1 MASWNLRAKIYPTKN
16 GIINI
21 DMQEATYVD
30 AAIISG
36 ISKSFNNTLVVD
48 NISFNLSPGEILG
61 LIGPNGAGKTT
72 TFNMIVG
79 LLKPKNGDI
88 VLDDKAITDLPMY
101 QRARMGIAFLCQEPS
116 VFRKLKVIENLI
128 AIFEIVGV
136 KGNAAEEA
144 AAVLLKD
151 FNLEHVRDQKAY
163 TLSGGERRRVEIAR
177 SLISNPK
184 FLLLDEPFTGIDPI
198 ARAEL
203 QEVILKLKQRGIGIL
218 ISDHNVRETLEITD
232 RAYLIYDARV
242 LLSGNAQTLIN
253 DPKVRELYLGWKF
266 KI

>member
-1 MASWNLRAKIYPTKN
+1 MLVTRDLTKVF
-16 GIINI
+16 GRR
-21 DMQEATYVD
+21 V
-30 AAIISG
+30 
-36 ISKSFNNTLVVD
+36 VVD
-48 NISFNLSPGEILG
+48 KVNLQINQGEIVG
-61 LIGPNGAGKTT
+61 LLGPNGAGKTT

-79 LLKPKNGDI
+79 LLQPKHGDI
-88 VLDDKAITDLPMY
+88 LLDDTVITDLPMY
-101 QRARMGIAFLCQEPS
+101 QRARMGISFLCQEPS
-116 VFRKLKVIENLI
+116 VFRKLKVVENLI
-128 AIFEIVGV
+128 AVFEIVGV
-136 KGNAAEEA
+136 KGQEAEEKA
-144 AAVLLKD
+144 GALLSD
-151 FNLEHVRDQKAY
+151 YNLKHVKDQKAY

-177 SLISNPK
+177 SLISDPK

-203 QEVILKLKQRGIGIL
+203 QDVILNLKERGIGVL

-253 DPKVRELYLGWKF
+253 DSKARELYLGWKF